1 MTQGTVK
8 SDGHGGVPPRG
19 AAAAKILVAALL
31 LFALFSVLPLLAV
44 RGAGTFAVHAAAT
57 LGGGAKIAAE
67 ALSGLSDARV
77 TPNFPLCAVCAAI
90 CAALIRKSRASAGGP
105 ARGLGVAL
113 TVFIAISASALSVWA
128 GKINGVPVRVFLSI
142 LSDVLNSGLL

>member
-44 RGAGTFAVHAAAT
+44 RGAGYVCGACRSDPRRRRENRS
-57 LGGGAKIAAE
+57 GGAVRAFGRAGDAE
-67 ALSGLSDARV
+67 FPVMRRVRRHMRSAYPQKPRVGGWPRARIRR
-77 TPNFPLCAVCAAI
+77 CAHGFH
-90 CAALIRKSRASAGGP
+90 RD
-105 ARGLGVAL
+105 LGVRA
-113 TVFIAISASALSVWA
+113 V
-128 GKINGVPVRVFLSI
+128 GMGR
-142 LSDVLNSGLL
+142 